1 MKYKQKKTYLFRGLG
16 DTFQHPQGC
25 QWRSSSSACQQRSSG
40 MFFWPREQLEWQFA
54 SAPGCCGTA
63 ELETTPSQ
71 AGACSVGSGWLVEM
85 RGCAIMLCKGQE
97 QGQGQGSF
105 QKVGAILACGSPKQI
120 PFYPRLPAIY
130 DCFFSQL
137 RIWIRVVTTR
147 YVNTHISNNV
157 KEHNASVKV

>member
-40 MFFWPREQLEWQFA
+40 MFFWPHGQLEWQFA

-71 AGACSVGSGWLVEM
+71 AGAYSVGSGWLVEM
-85 RGCAIMLCKGQE
+85 RGCVIVLCKRQE

-105 QKVGAILACGSPKQI
+105 QKWVPSWPVVRLNKSPFI
-120 PFYPRLPAIY
+120 P
-130 DCFFSQL
+130 DCQQYMTAWSFFSAKNL
-137 RIWIRVVTTR
+137 NTWGDNKVCEHTYLKKCKRV
-147 YVNTHISNNV
+147 
-157 KEHNASVKV
+157 